1 MPKPQDPGK
10 PGPAAPRVA
19 EMVGATSE
27 AFYLGPEPTEITL
40 EIHKPTGPAALL
52 EGQTEKNVQREVY
65 LYIENFWCTEPAPPF
80 RVYLNVP
87 PGDIPEKHPELQ
99 VGNLGTFGLMKQSN
113 PQGPHGG
120 NGMSFT
126 VDITDAIPG
135 LMAAKNW
142 DSRRLRVSF
151 TPGFWEGKVPAVKV
165 GRVSLYFK

>member
-1 MPKPQDPGK
+1 M
-10 PGPAAPRVA
+10 
-19 EMVGATSE
+19 M
-27 AFYLGPEPTEITL
+27 
-40 EIHKPTGPAALL
+40 
-52 EGQTEKNVQREVY
+52 
-65 LYIENFWCTEPAPPF
+65 
-80 RVYLNVP
+80 
-87 PGDIPEKHPELQ
+87 
-99 VGNLGTFGLMKQSN
+99 QSN